1 MYSVTG
7 KNGQVL
13 HPLSTGVQKRPSIY
27 NNISSARNHYR
38 VFLLKPHW
46 LMSLPSCFRIYLPG
60 TFVTPFALIFC
71 IT

>member
-7 KNGQVL
+7 KKRSSVTPPL
-13 HPLSTGVQKRPSIY
+13 HWRPKAASIY

-46 LMSLPSCFRIYLPG
+46 LMSLPSSFRINLPG
-60 TFVTPFALIFC
+60 TFVTPFALIFLH
-71 IT
+71 